1 MILGVVGVGLL
12 GGSLALA
19 VKRKGVAARVVGT
32 DRLPGILHPA
42 VERGLLDEA
51 LPSPADVAKVA
62 DLTVFCTPVDVIAE
76 QAREAAPFGQ
86 GVMTDVGS
94 TKAEIASRLADV
106 PTFVPGHPLAGSE
119 KAGPEH
125 ARGDL
130 FDGRLVVLTPGA
142 RTSPQAVIAVT
153 AFWRSLGS
161 RVQTMDATEH
171 DRALALTSHL
181 PHLLASAL
189 AGLLPPHLHDLTA
202 TGFRDTTRVA
212 AGDPALWAAIFT
224 QNRPALLRALAA
236 LRGRLDDIDGAL
248 RDNHLPVIH
257 EWLDR
262 ARKVRD
268 ALGS

>member
-32 DRLPGILHPA
+32 DRLPGIMHRA

-51 LPSPADVAKVA
+51 LPSPAEVATVA

-76 QAREAAPFGQ
+76 QALEAAPFGR

-94 TKAEIASRLADV
+94 TKAEIAARLADV

-161 RVQTMDATEH
+161 RVETMDAAEH

-181 PHLLASAL
+181 PHLVASAL
-189 AGLLPPHLHDLTA
+189 AGVLPPAWSHLTA
-202 TGFRDTTRVA
+202 SGFRDTTRLASGAVE
-212 AGDPALWAAIFT
+212 LWRAIFLH
-224 QNRPALLRALAA
+224 NRAAVREALGQLRGQLDRYDAALAAADAAALAA
-236 LRGRLDDIDGAL
+236 LLEAAKG
-248 RDNHLPVIH
+248 
-257 EWLDR
+257 
-262 ARKVRD
+262 VRD
-268 ALGS
+268 GLG